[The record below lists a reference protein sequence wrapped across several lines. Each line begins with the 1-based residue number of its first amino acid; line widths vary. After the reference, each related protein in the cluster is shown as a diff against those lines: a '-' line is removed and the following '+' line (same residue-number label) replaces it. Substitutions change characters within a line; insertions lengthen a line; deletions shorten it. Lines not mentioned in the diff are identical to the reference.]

1 MIKMQCEICGAEI
14 REKPLCITI
23 DSSELQVC
31 QKCAPYGKPVDKR
44 TPVSRK
50 VSPVVRTVTR
60 TEKRQKKDFFDILKD
75 ELLDNYVQIIRDA
88 REAKGWSQEDLAENL
103 KEKASLIKKIER
115 SEIVPEDSVRKKLE
129 HTLNIKLT
137 ERVDA
142 SGQEVSHLK
151 KDTTLGDIVKIKRK

>member
-1 MIKMQCEICGAEI
+1 MQCEICGAEI

-60 TEKRQKKDFFDILKD
+60 TEKRPKKDFFDILKD
-75 ELLDNYVQIIRDA
+75 ELLENYVQIIRNA
-88 REAKGWSQEDLAENL
+88 REAKGWSQEDLAENI

-129 HTLNIKLT
+129 YTLNIKLT

-142 SGQEVSHLK
+142 TGQEVSHLK
-151 KDTTLGDIVKIKRK
+151 KDTTLGDIVTIKRK

>member
-1 MIKMQCEICGAEI
+1 MWCRDP
-14 REKPLCITI
+14 RETSLCITI
-23 DSSELQVC
+23 DNSELQVC

-60 TEKRQKKDFFDILKD
+60 TEKRPKKDFFDILKD

-88 REAKGWSQEDLAENL
+88 REAKGWSQEDLAENI

>member
-1 MIKMQCEICGAEI
+1 MQCEICGAEI

-31 QKCAPYGKPVDKR
+31 QKCAPYGKPIDKR
-44 TPVSRK
+44 TPISRK

-60 TEKRQKKDFFDILKD
+60 TEKRPKKDFFDILKN

-88 REAKGWSQEDLAENL
+88 RESKGWSQEDLAENI

-151 KDTTLGDIVKIKRK
+151 KDTTLGDIVTIKRK

>member
-1 MIKMQCEICGAEI
+1 MQCEICGAEI
-14 REKPLCITI
+14 REKPIFVTI
-23 DSSELQVC
+23 DNSELQVC

-50 VSPVVRTVTR
+50 VSPVVRTVPR
-60 TEKRQKKDFFDILKD
+60 TEKRPKKDFFDILKD
-75 ELLDNYVQIIRDA
+75 ELLDNYDQILRDA
-88 REAKGWSQEDLAENL
+88 RAARGWSQEDLAENI

-115 SEIVPEDSVRKKLE
+115 KEIVPEDSVRKKLE

-137 ERVDA
+137 ERLDA
-142 SGQEVSHLK
+142 AGQEVSHMK

>member
-1 MIKMQCEICGAEI
+1 MQCEICGAEI
-14 REKPLCITI
+14 RGKPLCITI

-50 VSPVVRTVTR
+50 VSPVVRTVKR
-60 TEKRQKKDFFDILKD
+60 TENRPKKDFFDILKD

-88 REAKGWSQEDLAENL
+88 REAKGWSQEDLAENI

-129 HTLNIKLT
+129 YALNIKLT
-137 ERVDA
+137 ERVEG

>member
-1 MIKMQCEICGAEI
+1 MQCEICGAEI
-14 REKPLCITI
+14 RGKPICITI
-23 DSSELQVC
+23 DNSELQVC

-60 TEKRQKKDFFDILKD
+60 TENRPKKDFFDILKD

-88 REAKGWSQEDLAENL
+88 RETKGWSQEDLAENI

-129 HTLNIKLT
+129 HALNIKLT
-137 ERVDA
+137 ERVEV
-142 SGQEVSHLK
+142 SGQEVSHMK

>member
-1 MIKMQCEICGAEI
+1 MQCEICGAEI

-23 DSSELQVC
+23 DTSELQVC

-60 TEKRQKKDFFDILKD
+60 TEKRTKKDFFDILKD
-75 ELLDNYVQIIRDA
+75 ELLDNYVHIIRDA
-88 REAKGWSQEDLAENL
+88 RESKSWSQEDLAENI

-151 KDTTLGDIVKIKRK
+151 KDTTLGDIVTIKRK

>member
-1 MIKMQCEICGAEI
+1 MQCEICGAEI
-14 REKPLCITI
+14 REKSICITI

-60 TEKRQKKDFFDILKD
+60 TANRPKKDFFDILKD
-75 ELLDNYVQIIRDA
+75 ELLDNYDQIIRDA
-88 REAKGWSQEDLAENL
+88 REAKGWSQEDLAENI

-129 HTLNIKLT
+129 HALNIKLT
-137 ERVDA
+137 ERVE
-142 SGQEVSHLK
+142 GPEQEVSHLK

>member
-1 MIKMQCEICGAEI
+1 MQCEICGAEI

>member
-1 MIKMQCEICGAEI
+1 MQCEICGAEI

-23 DSSELQVC
+23 DNSELQVC

-60 TEKRQKKDFFDILKD
+60 TEKRPRKDFFDILKD
-75 ELLDNYVQIIRDA
+75 ELLDNYDQIIRDA
-88 REAKGWSQEDLAENL
+88 RAAKGWSQEDLAENL
-103 KEKASLIKKIER
+103 KEKVSLIKKIER

-137 ERVDA
+137 ERVDSA
-142 SGQEVSHLK
+142 GQEVSHLK

>member
-1 MIKMQCEICGAEI
+1 MQCEICGAEI
-14 REKPLCITI
+14 RGKPLCITI
-23 DSSELQVC
+23 DNSELQVC

-50 VSPVVRTVTR
+50 VSPVARTVTKPQNKP
-60 TEKRQKKDFFDILKD
+60 KRDFFDILKD
-75 ELLDNYVQIIRDA
+75 ELLDNYDQIIRDA
-88 REAKGWSQEDLAENL
+88 RAARGWSQEDLAENI
-103 KEKASLIKKIER
+103 KEKVSLIKKIER

-137 ERVDA
+137 ERVDVA
-142 SGQEVSHLK
+142 GQEVSHLK

>member
-1 MIKMQCEICGAEI
+1 MQCEICGAEI
-14 REKPLCITI
+14 RGKPICITI
-23 DSSELQVC
+23 DNSELQVC

-50 VSPVVRTVTR
+50 VSPVVRTVPR
-60 TEKRQKKDFFDILKD
+60 TEKKPRKDFFDILKD
-75 ELLDNYVQIIRDA
+75 ELLDNYDQIIREA
-88 REAKGWSQEDLAENL
+88 REAKSWSQEDLAENI

-115 SEIVPEDSVRKKLE
+115 REIVPEDTVRKKLE

-137 ERVDA
+137 ERVDTA
-142 SGQEVSHLK
+142 EQEVSHMR

>member
-1 MIKMQCEICGAEI
+1 MQCEICGAEI

-23 DSSELQVC
+23 DNSELQVC
-31 QKCAPYGKPVDKR
+31 QKCAPYGKLVDKR

-60 TEKRQKKDFFDILKD
+60 TEKRPRKDFFDILKD
-75 ELLDNYVQIIRDA
+75 ELLDNYDQIIRDA
-88 REAKGWSQEDLAENL
+88 RAAKGWSQEDLAENL
-103 KEKASLIKKIER
+103 KEKVSLIKKIER

-137 ERVDA
+137 ERVDSA
-142 SGQEVSHLK
+142 GQEVSHLK

>member
-1 MIKMQCEICGAEI
+1 MINMQCEICGAEI
-14 REKPLCITI
+14 RGKPICITI
-23 DSSELQVC
+23 DNSELQVC

-60 TEKRQKKDFFDILKD
+60 TENRPKKDFFDILKD
-75 ELLDNYVQIIRDA
+75 ELLDNYDQIIRDA
-88 REAKGWSQEDLAENL
+88 REAKGWSQEDLAENI
-103 KEKASLIKKIER
+103 KEKVSLIKKIER

-129 HTLNIKLT
+129 HALNIKLM
-137 ERVDA
+137 ERVKE
-142 SGQEVSHLK
+142 SGQEVSHMK

>member
-1 MIKMQCEICGAEI
+1 MQCEICGAEI
-14 REKPLCITI
+14 RGKPICITI
-23 DSSELQVC
+23 DNSELQVC

-50 VSPVVRTVTR
+50 VSPVVRTVPR
-60 TEKRQKKDFFDILKD
+60 SEKKPRKDFFDILKD
-75 ELLDNYVQIIRDA
+75 ELLDNYDQIIREA
-88 REAKGWSQEDLAENL
+88 RGARGWSQEDLAENI

-115 SEIVPEDSVRKKLE
+115 REIVPEDTVRKKLE

-137 ERVDA
+137 ERVDVA
-142 SGQEVSHLK
+142 EQEVSHMR

>member
-1 MIKMQCEICGAEI
+1 MQCEICGAEI
-14 REKPLCITI
+14 RGKSICITI

-50 VSPVVRTVTR
+50 VSPVVRAVTR
-60 TEKRQKKDFFDILKD
+60 TANRPKKDFFDILKD
-75 ELLDNYVQIIRDA
+75 ELLDNYDQIIRDA
-88 REAKGWSQEDLAENL
+88 REAKGWSQEDLAENI

-115 SEIVPEDSVRKKLE
+115 SEIVPEDPVRKKLE
-129 HTLNIKLT
+129 HALNIKLT
-137 ERVDA
+137 ERVEG
-142 SGQEVSHLK
+142 SEQEVSHLK

>member
-1 MIKMQCEICGAEI
+1 MQCEICGAEI

-60 TEKRQKKDFFDILKD
+60 TEKRTKKDFFDILKD
-75 ELLDNYVQIIRDA
+75 ELLDNYVHIIRDA
-88 REAKGWSQEDLAENL
+88 RESKSWSQEDLAENI

-151 KDTTLGDIVKIKRK
+151 KDTTLGDIVTIKRK

>member
-1 MIKMQCEICGAEI
+1 MQCEICGAEI
-14 REKPLCITI
+14 RGTSICITI
-23 DSSELQVC
+23 DNSELQVC

-75 ELLDNYVQIIRDA
+75 ELLDNYDQIIRDA
-88 REAKGWSQEDLAENL
+88 REAKGWSQEDLAENI

-115 SEIVPEDSVRKKLE
+115 SEIVPEEPVRKKLE

-142 SGQEVSHLK
+142 AGQEVSHLM

>member
-1 MIKMQCEICGAEI
+1 MQCEICGAEI
-14 REKPLCITI
+14 RGKPICVKI
-23 DSSELQVC
+23 DNSELQVC
-31 QKCAPYGKPVDKR
+31 QKCAPYGQPVDKR

-50 VSPVVRTVTR
+50 VSPVVRTVPR
-60 TEKRQKKDFFDILKD
+60 TEKRPRKDFFDILKD
-75 ELLDNYVQIIRDA
+75 ELLDNYDQIIRDA
-88 REAKGWSQEDLAENL
+88 REARGWSQEDLAENI

-137 ERVDA
+137 ERVEDA
-142 SGQEVSHLK
+142 GQEVSHMR

>member
-1 MIKMQCEICGAEI
+1 MQCEICGAEI
-14 REKPLCITI
+14 RGKPICITI
-23 DSSELQVC
+23 DNSELQVC

-50 VSPVVRTVTR
+50 VSPVVRTVPR
-60 TEKRQKKDFFDILKD
+60 TEKKPRKDFFDILKD
-75 ELLDNYVQIIRDA
+75 ELLDNYDLIIREA
-88 REAKGWSQEDLAENL
+88 RESRGWSQEDLAENI

-115 SEIVPEDSVRKKLE
+115 REIVPEDTVRKKLE

-137 ERVDA
+137 ERVEGA
-142 SGQEVSHLK
+142 EQEVSHMR

>member
-1 MIKMQCEICGAEI
+1 MQCEICGAEI
-14 REKPLCITI
+14 RGKPICITI
-23 DSSELQVC
+23 DNSELQVC

-50 VSPVVRTVTR
+50 VSPVVRTVPR
-60 TEKRQKKDFFDILKD
+60 TEKRPRKDFFDILKD
-75 ELLDNYVQIIRDA
+75 ELLDNYDQIIREA
-88 REAKGWSQEDLAENL
+88 RESRGWSQEDLAENI

-115 SEIVPEDSVRKKLE
+115 REIVPEDSVRKKLE

-137 ERVDA
+137 ERVDVA
-142 SGQEVSHLK
+142 EQEVSHMR

>member
-1 MIKMQCEICGAEI
+1 MQCEICGAEI

-60 TEKRQKKDFFDILKD
+60 TEKRPKKDFFDILKD

-88 REAKGWSQEDLAENL
+88 RKSKGWSQEDLAENI

-151 KDTTLGDIVKIKRK
+151 KDTTLGDIVTIKRK

>member
-1 MIKMQCEICGAEI
+1 MQCEICGAEI
-14 REKPLCITI
+14 RGKPVCITI
-23 DSSELQVC
+23 DNSELQVC

-50 VSPVVRTVTR
+50 VSPVVRTVIQA
-60 TEKRQKKDFFDILKD
+60 EKRPKKDFFDILKD

-88 REAKGWSQEDLAENL
+88 REAKGWSQEDLAENI

-129 HTLNIKLT
+129 HALNIKLT
-137 ERVDA
+137 ERVDT
-142 SGQEVSHLK
+142 SGHEASHLK